1 MQIIISPAKKMR
13 VDNDDLAPV
22 AKPCFLKET
31 ETLLA
36 QLRQMSY
43 AELQQLWQC
52 NDEIAVLN
60 HRRLQNMELHNN
72 LTPAVLSY
80 DGIQY
85 QYMAPRVFENSQL
98 DYVARHVNIL
108 SGFYGIL
115 KSMDGVVPYRLE
127 MQAKLKADGCRDL
140 YEFWGDKLYQKLIK
154 NTKTILNLASKEY
167 SKVIEKYLTPNV
179 RYVTCIFGVLQE
191 GTVKVKATEAK
202 MARGEMV
209 RWCAEQNI
217 INIDEIKGFDRLGYM
232 FQPNLSD
239 SRQFVFVK
247 S

>member
-43 AELQQLWQC
+43 AELKQLWQC

-167 SKVIEKYLTPNV
+167 SKVIEKYLTPDV